1 MSLRPVLPAQPRV
14 HQAHTPLH
22 DVLRIGEQYAT
33 IGAPPNDQAEEK
45 RKRRLAQAHRLVHGI
60 VNEEP
65 NKNIVNGDVARLPKE
80 LELLKRELAECKA
93 SESKHVKEPES
104 ILPLD
109 TQKGKALE
117 EVAQAY
123 IESIQ
128 NDTKYKN
135 YYGGGSTHWERR
147 NPAKKMTQEQHDV
160 YYDQGRMVSFVDP
173 QRMVLDVSTTL
184 RQIRK
189 YDLEKFITQVKFPI
203 IDGTAGQKY
212 YPGFC
217 PAYEG
222 PTNGIKWFV
231 NGKYLVSE
239 NTFRGNVIDIKFYI
253 PNEQY
258 TELTESTTIEC
269 SSFVLRC
276 TISAGTLNLNE
287 SSIEMATKDVPK
299 IELHWDFTDVKE
311 IDPAIVT
318 FKPAWTHAELAA
330 AYAQMDRRY

>member
-33 IGAPPNDQAEEK
+33 IGALSNDQVEALMM
-45 RKRRLAQAHRLVHGI
+45 RRNLAQARRFVHFI

-65 NKNIVNGDVARLPKE
+65 NQNIVNGDVARLTKE
-80 LELLKRELAECKA
+80 IEILKRDLAECKA

-123 IESIQ
+123 IDSIQ
-128 NDTKYKN
+128 KDTEYKQF
-135 YYGGGSTHWERR
+135 YGGGSARWEGR
-147 NPAKKMTQEQHDV
+147 NPALDD
-160 YYDQGRMVSFVDP
+160 DQRDFYKAQGLSYVEMASRVDT

-184 RQIRK
+184 RQI
-189 YDLEKFITQVKFPI
+189 YNLEKYITQVKFPI
-203 IDGTAGQKY
+203 IDGTDGQKY

-222 PTNGIKWFV
+222 PANGIKWFV
-231 NGKYLVSE
+231 NDKYLVSE
-239 NTFRGNVIDIKFYI
+239 NTVRGNVIDIKFYI
-253 PNEQY
+253 PTEQY
-258 TELTESTTIEC
+258 TELTESTTIKC

-276 TISAGTLNLNE
+276 TISAGTLNLEE
-287 SSIEMATKDVPK
+287 SFINIATKDVPE
-299 IELHWDFTDVKE
+299 IELHWEFTDVKE
-311 IDPAIVT
+311 SDPASVT
-318 FKPAWTHAELAA
+318 CKPGPTNAELEAA
-330 AYAQMDRRY
+330 